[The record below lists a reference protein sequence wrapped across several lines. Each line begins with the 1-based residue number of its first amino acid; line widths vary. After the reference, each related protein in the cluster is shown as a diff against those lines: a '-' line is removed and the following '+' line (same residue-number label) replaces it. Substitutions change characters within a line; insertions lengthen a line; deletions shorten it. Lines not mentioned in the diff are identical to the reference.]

1 MKYLVRVL
9 KYFIWFTVIL
19 AITLFI
25 MSALGLVESTP
36 EAMFKEGT
44 KSIWQ
49 IALIFLVVSFL
60 YPITGFRK
68 MDAVIP
74 GEYSEIKDNVVRF
87 MESRGYRLESEE
99 GETMKFRLRSKV
111 SAFFKMFE
119 DRITMVKEPGGF
131 SVEGMRREI
140 VRIISGLE
148 HKFKNESDDN
158 YSKS

>member
-119 DRITMVKEPGGF
+119 DRITLTRELGGYA
-131 SVEGMRREI
+131 VEGPAKDI
-140 VRIISGLE
+140 VRIAAGLRE
-148 HKFKNESDDN
+148 YFRN
-158 YSKS
+158 

>member
-1 MKYLVRVL
+1 
-9 KYFIWFTVIL
+9 
-19 AITLFI
+19 
-25 MSALGLVESTP
+25 
-36 EAMFKEGT
+36 
-44 KSIWQ
+44 
-49 IALIFLVVSFL
+49 
-60 YPITGFRK
+60 
-68 MDAVIP
+68 
-74 GEYSEIKDNVVRF
+74 